1 MTDKEWKTKL
11 QIIVAK
17 MAMGVKIT
25 VSEKKFLLRHKAH
38 EVVNRDRLRRAA

>member
-1 MTDKEWKTKL
+1 MTDKQWKTKM

-25 VSEKKFLLRHKAH
+25 VSEKKLLLRYKAH
-38 EVVNRDRLRRAA
+38 EVVNRDRLKRAA